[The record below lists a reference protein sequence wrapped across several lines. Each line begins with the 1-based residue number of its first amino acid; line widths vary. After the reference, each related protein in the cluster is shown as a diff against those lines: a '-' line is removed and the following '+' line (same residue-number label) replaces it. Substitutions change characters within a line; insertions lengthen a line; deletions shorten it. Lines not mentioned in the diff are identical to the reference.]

1 MFELELEPRF
11 DEACQAKFSSPIL
24 DWISP
29 FTETQETE
37 VSRLSFSLHA
47 DDHDVQ

>member
-11 DEACQAKFSSPIL
+11 DEACEAKFSSPIL

-29 FTETQETE
+29 FTEIQETE